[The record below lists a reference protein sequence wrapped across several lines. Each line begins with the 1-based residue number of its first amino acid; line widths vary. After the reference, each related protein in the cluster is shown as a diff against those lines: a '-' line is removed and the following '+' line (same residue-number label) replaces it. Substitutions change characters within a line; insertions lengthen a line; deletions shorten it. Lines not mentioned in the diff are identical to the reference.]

1 MRAAVMAPRV
11 LATFR
16 VILSGR
22 ERGKALALDGAMAGF
37 ASAIRLILGGVLSDA
52 NLFGWRWRAVFFL
65 NVPVALVTLAVPA
78 QTAGGASALSSTA
91 QQLGGAIGRALL
103 GTISTGG

>member
-1 MRAAVMAPRV
+1 MAPRV

-52 NLFGWRWRAVFFL
+52 NLFSWR
-65 NVPVALVTLAVPA
+65 
-78 QTAGGASALSSTA
+78 
-91 QQLGGAIGRALL
+91 
-103 GTISTGG
+103 